1 MKFAAIF
8 SMRKLLSNKMWFQL
22 APLLPAECGRQGP
35 IRKDNRL
42 MVEGMLWKMR
52 TGAPWRDL
60 PEEFGPWES
69 IYTRFSRW
77 CKAGVWR
84 KVLTALQEGEMDCE
98 WLMMDSSAVKV
109 HQHAHGAKK
118 NAA

>member
-1 MKFAAIF
+1 
-8 SMRKLLSNKMWFQL
+8 MRKMLTNGMWSKL
-22 APLLPAECGRQGP
+22 APLLPAERGRQGP

-42 MVEGMLWKMR
+42 MLEGMLWKLR

-77 CKAGVWR
+77 SKRGIWR
-84 KVLTALQEGEMDCE
+84 QILSALQQDKDMNAE
-98 WLMMDSSAVKV
+98 WLMMDSSAVKA
-109 HQHAHGAKK
+109 HQHAHGAQK